1 MEEGRMD
8 RDTIKEAL
16 INLLAGIQSDSG
28 YPPVEITGR
37 TCPLED
43 LEGFDSLI
51 WPISIRLL
59 VKVIGVEIPRKK
71 NIYISKGKK
80 LMIDEIVEVVHET
93 VTVQGGKRE

>member
-1 MEEGRMD
+1 MD
-8 RDTIKEAL
+8 RDTLKNAFV
-16 INLLAGIQSDSG
+16 NVLAGIQSDSG

-59 VKVIGVEIPRKK
+59 VKAIGVEIPRKK
-71 NIYISKGKK
+71 NIYVSKGTK
-80 LMIDEIVEVVHET
+80 LMVDEIVEVVHQT
-93 VTVQGGKRE
+93 VIAQGRKT